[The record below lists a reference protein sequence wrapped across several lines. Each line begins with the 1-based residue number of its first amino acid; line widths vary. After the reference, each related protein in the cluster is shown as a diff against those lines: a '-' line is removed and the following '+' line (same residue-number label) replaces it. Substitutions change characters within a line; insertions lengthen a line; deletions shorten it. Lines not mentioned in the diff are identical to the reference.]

1 MLFFPSE
8 KSRNFRVFAW
18 KDGEWA
24 VIFMKIFKSLLRTP
38 EIRKFSLCTG
48 VFFCYTII
56 M

>member
-1 MLFFPSE
+1 MLFISSE

-18 KDGEWA
+18 KNGGCT
-24 VIFMKIFKSLLRTP
+24 VIFMKIFKSLLRSP
-38 EIRKFSLCTG
+38 EIRKFSLCAG